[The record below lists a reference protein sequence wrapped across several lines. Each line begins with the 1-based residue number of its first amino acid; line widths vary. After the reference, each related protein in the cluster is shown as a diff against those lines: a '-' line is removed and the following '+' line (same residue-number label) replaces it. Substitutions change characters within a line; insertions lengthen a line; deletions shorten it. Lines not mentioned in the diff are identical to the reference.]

1 MKEERLAILK
11 LIDEGKIS
19 ASEGVKLLNALRDDI
34 PKREF
39 EIEDGINKV
48 TSAMDSFAKDIK
60 EKFCDF
66 TKDAEPRMKKASQ
79 SIIEKTSE
87 IFGEISKN
95 LKDMLSN
102 DDENDDKE
110 EKENINENID
120 NTVVYDD
127 KEKKD

>member
-95 LKDMLSN
+95 LKDMLNN
-102 DDENDDKE
+102 DDEDDKE
-110 EKENINENID
+110 DINEEKD
-120 NTVVYDD
+120 DTVVYD
-127 KEKKD
+127 EKKED